1 MNHLKKISFSVFL
14 ALLFLVS
21 QGTSFADSSY
31 HLLKKIALSGGNKW
45 DYLSF
50 DPVGQRLYVS
60 HGTEVDVLSPGGK
73 ILGTL
78 PDTPGVHGVIAVTDA
93 GIGFTS
99 NGTANNVS
107 MFELKSLKILAQVP
121 TGNKPDAIAYDPA
134 TGCVYVCNGDGETA
148 TVIEASSGGVVST
161 IPLGGSPEYLAAD
174 GKGDLYI
181 NLEKQD
187 AVVAINTRARKIV
200 NTWTLPAGSNPSS
213 MAIDKANGKLFIG
226 CRNKTMV
233 VLDTRSGQVVQSL
246 PIGDHV
252 DATVFDVTTNTIFN
266 SCGEGIITVIHQD
279 APSTYSVSGTIK
291 TLPGARTMTIDPE
304 THNLYL
310 PAMDGTTFSLLIFGQ

>member
-1 MNHLKKISFSVFL
+1 MNYLKKNYFS
-14 ALLFLVS
+14 AFLVLSFLIS
-21 QGTSFADSSY
+21 QGTGFADSNY
-31 HLLKKIALSGGNKW
+31 HLLKKIALGGGAKW

-50 DPVGQRLYVS
+50 DSSSQRLYVS
-60 HGTEVDVLSPGGK
+60 HGTEVDVLSPSGK
-73 ILGTL
+73 VIGTL
-78 PDTPGVHGVIAVTDA
+78 PDTAGVHGVISVTDA
-93 GIGFTS
+93 GVGFTS
-99 NGTANNVS
+99 NGTANNVT
-107 MFELKSLKILAQVP
+107 MFELKSLKVLAQVP
-121 TGNKPDAIAYDPA
+121 TGNKPDAIGYDPA
-134 TGCVYVCNGDGETA
+134 TGCVYVCNGDSETA
-148 TVIEASSGGVVST
+148 TVIEASSGGVVAT

-174 GKGDLYI
+174 GKGNIYI

-187 AVVAINTRARKIV
+187 AVVNIDTRSRKIINT
-200 NTWTLPAGSNPSS
+200 WSLPAGSSPSS
-213 MAIDKANGKLFIG
+213 LAIDKANGKLFIG

-266 SCGEGIITVIHQD
+266 SCGEGVITVIHQD
-279 APSTYSVSGTIK
+279 APSTYSVSGTVK
-291 TLPGARTMTIDPE
+291 SLPGAKTMTLDPE

>member
-1 MNHLKKISFSVFL
+1 MNYLKKIGFSTL
-14 ALLFLVS
+14 ALLFLIS
-21 QGTSFADSSY
+21 PGFSFAAGNY
-31 HLLKKIALSGGNKW
+31 HLLKKIALGGADKW

-50 DPVGQRLYVS
+50 DPINQRLYVS
-60 HGTEVDVLSPGGK
+60 HSTEVDVLSPSGK
-73 ILGTL
+73 VLGTI

-99 NGTANNVS
+99 NGTANNVT
-107 MFELKSLKILAQVP
+107 MFELKSLKALAQVP
-121 TGNKPDAIAYDPA
+121 TGNKPDAIGYDPA
-134 TGCVYVCNGDGETA
+134 TGCVYVCNGESENA
-148 TVIEASSGGVVST
+148 TVIEAASGGVVTT
-161 IPLGGSPEYLAAD
+161 IPLGGSPEYLTVD
-174 GKGDLYI
+174 GKGNLYI
-181 NLEKQD
+181 NLEKKD
-187 AVVAINTRARKIV
+187 AVVAINTRSRKIV
-200 NTWTLPAGSNPSS
+200 STWTLPAGSNPSS

-252 DATVFDVTTNTIFN
+252 DATVFDVTTSSIFN
-266 SCGEGIITVIHQD
+266 SCGDGTITVIHQD
-279 APSTYSVSGTIK
+279 APSTYSVSDTIK
-291 TLPGARTMTIDPE
+291 TLPGAKTMTLDPE